1 MNDYHHRH
9 HHDHC
14 HYRHFH
20 HHHGKWNLIG
30 ELMSICLVQQH
41 YSIQSQHHNQNYHC
55 YHYNPHLYYLD
66 HCHYHHHHYH
76 HSEWNLIG
84 ELMSIRLVQQLGAQI
99 ASQTLTN
106 EPFHLVR
113 TLRMFFIL
121 DQTLHM
127 HLDLDQT
134 FEISSML

>member
-14 HYRHFH
+14 HYRHYH

-30 ELMSICLVQQH
+30 DLMSICLVQ
-41 YSIQSQHHNQNYHC
+41 
-55 YHYNPHLYYLD
+55 
-66 HCHYHHHHYH
+66 
-76 HSEWNLIG
+76 
-84 ELMSIRLVQQLGAQI
+84 LGAVLLR
-99 ASQTLTN
+99 SQTLTN

-113 TLRMFFIL
+113 TLRMFSIL